1 MSNQLYPS
9 YGNYWQQQPMKVF
22 AGQPNWATQT
32 EVAHLQKQVND
43 LEKSM
48 DSQYN
53 LKDGNNKACKRC
65 PKSLG
70 ECNSLSTKNSR
81 EECVSM
87 FKVCKHNC

>member
-53 LKDGNNKACKRC
+53 SSNNEACKRC
-65 PKSLG
+65 PSMDECKSLS
-70 ECNSLSTKNSR
+70 NKDAR
-81 EECVSM
+81 QECVSM
-87 FKVCKHNC
+87 YKVCKNNC